1 LKDLAG
7 DSELCERSIPI
18 TEVVLNESLFVTRS
32 CQCALRSTLWL
43 ISYYTNMNGS
53 GPTLRDLKIAI
64 GLSLLPV
71 SPVGDNHLGQAFS
84 TNRKRPVRN
93 GRVFF

>member
-1 LKDLAG
+1 MSLSSSRALA
-7 DSELCERSIPI
+7 
-18 TEVVLNESLFVTRS
+18 N
-32 CQCALRSTLWL
+32 ALRSTLWL